1 MRGYHCRQL
10 ETKTGF
16 SSLNNNIKTTSE
28 VICHILMMGKFLI
41 QYFDK
46 SLTTPRSLLPD
57 HILLKYLTQ
66 LHASF
71 LIPVKKKFWPTSLNK
86 THRCPSNPSTS
97 QESTDS
103 KTLKLKGRTTLPSL
117 RPLVHS
123 ISHSYYMLY
132 SFHPYYNFSCLPY
145 LLFILIWITN
155 PLKTSNIHIEN
166 IYTIPT
172 SFLEEVRK

>member
-1 MRGYHCRQL
+1 MIAAVIWEVIIVGSLKQ
-10 ETKTGF
+10 KTGF
-16 SSLNNNIKTTSE
+16 SSLNNNITTTAE
-28 VICHILMMGKFLI
+28 VICHTLMMGKFLI

-57 HILLKYLTQ
+57 HTTT
-66 LHASF
+66 AF
-71 LIPVKKKFWPTSLNK
+71 NNTVKIFNPAPCFISYSDETNFWPTSLNK

-123 ISHSYYMLY
+123 ISYSYYMLS
-132 SFHPYYNFSCLPY
+132 SFHPFTTFPVCLICFSY
-145 LLFILIWITN
+145 LLELQTF
-155 PLKTSNIHIEN
+155 
-166 IYTIPT
+166 
-172 SFLEEVRK
+172 